1 MVKDNNYT
9 LEQIKKNLML
19 FDKKIKEKHMDG
31 GFWVIADRSDFKPLQ
46 KILRLKTN
54 SKINSKTNSKKSSK
68 TNSKKQSKK
77 GSKKQSKKGSKKQSK
92 KQSKKKSKTNS
103 KNQSKQTS
111 KKNIQLIHSI
121 KELKDNFLDGRGEY
135 YKDKKFAN
143 IKVVINDK
151 ILNSLDNIREYKNIA
166 DQTLLTVHITIFKVS
181 STGYLNF
188 ADKTELKVKY
198 TCEDFRKFHFK
209 LKNLEVLMRLVADSV
224 IKINSSSG
232 ISYKNLLEKINKNK

>member
-19 FDKKIKEKHMDG
+19 FEKKIKEKHMDG

-46 KILRLKTN
+46 KILK
-54 SKINSKTNSKKSSK
+54 SKINSKKSSK
-68 TNSKKQSKK
+68 TNSKTN
-77 GSKKQSKKGSKKQSK
+77 SKKQSKKQSKKSSK

-103 KNQSKQTS
+103 KKQSKQTS

-224 IKINSSSG
+224 IKINSSNG
-232 ISYKNLLEKINKNK
+232 ISYKNLLDKINKNK

>member
-9 LEQIKKNLML
+9 LQQIKKNLLL

-31 GFWVIADRSDFKPLQ
+31 GFWIIADRSDFKPLR
-46 KILRLKTN
+46 KIIKN
-54 SKINSKTNSKKSSK
+54 KSNSKKI
-68 TNSKKQSKK
+68 SKKQSKK
-77 GSKKQSKKGSKKQSK
+77 TSKKQSKK
-92 KQSKKKSKTNS
+92 
-103 KNQSKQTS
+103 TS
-111 KKNIQLIHSI
+111 KKTSKKLSQKVTQPLIHSI
-121 KELKDNFLDGRGEY
+121 KELKDNFLDGRSEY
-135 YKDKKFAN
+135 YKDKQFAN
-143 IKVVINDK
+143 IKVNLNEN
-151 ILNSLDNIREYKNIA
+151 ILDSLDNIREYKNIS
-166 DQTLLTVHITIFKVS
+166 DEILLTVQITIFKVS

-224 IKINSSSG
+224 IKTNSSNG